1 MRTYVATGDFLVR
14 LATKEKLD
22 FIFIDVG
29 PSSGALT
36 RTFFLICD
44 AFFLPVAPDRFNVQA
59 IGTLSRIIDRWMTE
73 HSSVVK
79 RYQELELPIRPGTP
93 AFLGGIIQAFKLYA
107 GKPKPGYKLWMN
119 RLPKEI
125 LGSLK
130 PVMLKHQS
138 DRRLY
143 LPTSNKALPVEIPDF
158 SQLAP
163 LMQEVGK
170 AVFKI
175 EQEDTARITDSGK
188 PWVGNNWTGAQRRMA
203 DYRERFD
210 TLAEIVESL

>member
-1 MRTYVATGDFLVR
+1 M
-14 LATKEKLD
+14 
-22 FIFIDVG
+22 
-29 PSSGALT
+29 
-36 RTFFLICD
+36 
-44 AFFLPVAPDRFNVQA
+44 
-59 IGTLSRIIDRWMTE
+59 
-73 HSSVVK
+73 VK

-130 PVMLKHQS
+130 PVMLKHES